1 MCGEKSFLTDSI
13 IVGTLPEDTCSDSQ
27 PSWTPGSSSIKLIE
41 PSFGIMMS
49 SFNQLRSKMDG
60 TGQWHLSKIEYYCQ
74 CHKYLFIKGVSLKKA
89 LIKCFTSLLCVA
101 HSNFIFPVKG
111 YPVIDGVL
119 LLSKV
124 VFARFTANLEECPYK
139 TFAIGNNPKSPD
151 AVHPA
156 VMTTTTLLNCD
167 TDSLIFFHDPD
178 PQWIKQE
185 VDLFSPSVDNS
196 LPPSVLLS
204 SFLYCSLFSPILIQ
218 FPPKCF
224 PFFFLFYSALLYCL
238 LLYFFM
244 LSCTFI
250 TLLPCLSSFPFPYF
264 YKDCIDMDCDGP
276 KHALIDDRDG
286 TFLGTHP
293 LKGSAAPFAEL
304 R

>member
-1 MCGEKSFLTDSI
+1 M
-13 IVGTLPEDTCSDSQ
+13 
-27 PSWTPGSSSIKLIE
+27 
-41 PSFGIMMS
+41 
-49 SFNQLRSKMDG
+49 
-60 TGQWHLSKIEYYCQ
+60 
-74 CHKYLFIKGVSLKKA
+74 
-89 LIKCFTSLLCVA
+89 
-101 HSNFIFPVKG
+101 KG

-119 LLSKV
+119 LLSEV

-167 TDSLIFFHDPD
+167 TDSLVFFHDPD
-178 PQWIKQE
+178 TQWIKQE

-204 SFLYCSLFSPILIQ
+204 SFLYCSLFSPYPYSV
-218 FPPKCF
+218 FPKF
-224 PFFFLFYSALLYCL
+224 IFLSSFCSLLDCL
-238 LLYFFM
+238 LLYFIM

-286 TFLGTHP
+286 TLLGTYP
-293 LKGSAAPFAEL
+293 LKGSVAPFAEL